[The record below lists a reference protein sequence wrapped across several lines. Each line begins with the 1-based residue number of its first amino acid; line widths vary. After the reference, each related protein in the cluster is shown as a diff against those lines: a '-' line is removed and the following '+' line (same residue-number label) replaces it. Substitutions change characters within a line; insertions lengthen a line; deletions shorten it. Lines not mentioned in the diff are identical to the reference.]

1 MKLEWLEA
9 FVAFAERMSF
19 THAARDLHISQPA
32 LHVQIAR
39 LADALGAPLYR
50 RQGRAL
56 ILTAEGRETLRF
68 AREMRE
74 RAAELRDRVRTGA
87 SSPPARAPT
96 CTCSAMASRRSRAA
110 APPRCAF

>member
-39 LADALGAPLYR
+39 LTEALGVRLYR
-50 RQGRAL
+50 REGRAL
-56 ILTAEGRETLRF
+56 VLTAFATVYVVWGSTYLAIRYAVATLPPFVMAGARFVLASGSRVGDFCSTDPGRR
-68 AREMRE
+68 
-74 RAAELRDRVRTGA
+74 RAV
-87 SSPPARAPT
+87 S
-96 CTCSAMASRRSRAA
+96 
-110 APPRCAF
+110 